1 MRAMMFAAVML
12 SAIVGALMWR
22 EQSLRTALERAQAEK
37 AEINRAYQALAEQYQ
52 AADDA
57 YQALVAAQ
65 AQVRERHQPAVRRA
79 QSATPSDDAPLAPV
93 LRQTLEDL
101 QP

>member
-22 EQSLRTALERAQAEK
+22 EQSLRTALERAQAETR
-37 AEINRAYQALAEQYQ
+37 EINRAYQSLAEQYQ

>member
-1 MRAMMFAAVML
+1 MRAMIFVGCFLGAAIGFL
-12 SAIVGALMWR
+12 G
-22 EQSLRTALERAQAEK
+22 LRVNYLKQALERAQAETR
-37 AEINRAYQALAEQYQ
+37 EINRAYQSLAEQYQ

-57 YQALVAAQ
+57 YQALIAAQ

-79 QSATPSDDAPLAPV
+79 QSAKPTDDAPLAPI
-93 LRQTLEDL
+93 LRQALEDL